1 MGMIKL
7 PLKSINFFKN
17 NQEEIF
23 RSGNLAEG
31 IWNTDLSNKIKSITG
46 SKYAVPTCS
55 NGGGIVALLQLYKE
69 YFDRDKVMIQSNT
82 MYGVKS
88 MVKSGGCDLVGFID
102 CRLST
107 LMPSIEDIKNSIFS
121 YKGNNDQLIILL
133 SDIGGIINPEIIEIA
148 KFCRQNNIVLVEDCA
163 HSFGATNNGRYAGTF
178 GDAGVYSFYAT
189 KAIFAG
195 EGGVVI
201 TNNDELGELMK
212 RFTVYDRFDQKMPI
226 GINIRPSEL
235 QALLIYSVVKEYQEI
250 INDKKLIAKTYIDIC
265 NQLNIP
271 YIDQDN
277 KVSKGNYYKFVVYN
291 KSEPIIDYLPKL
303 KTKTSCVYDYSLA
316 KKNNI
321 KNNHVCLPI
330 WYGQEN
336 SVTIS
341 VVDEIRACFKK

>member
-1 MGMIKL
+1 MPSL
-7 PLKSINFFKN
+7 RDV
-17 NQEEIF
+17 E
-23 RSGNLAEG
+23 
-31 IWNTDLSNKIKSITG
+31 T
-46 SKYAVPTCS
+46 
-55 NGGGIVALLQLYKE
+55 ALE
-69 YFDRDKVMIQSNT
+69 DRSNT
-82 MYGVKS
+82 A
-88 MVKSGGCDLVGFID
+88 
-102 CRLST
+102 T
-107 LMPSIEDIKNSIFS
+107 LIV
-121 YKGNNDQLIILL
+121 LL
-133 SDIGGIINPEIIEIA
+133 SHIGGIINPEMDAIA
-148 KFCRQNNIVLVEDCA
+148 SLCQERGVTVIEDCA
-163 HSFGATNNGRYAGTF
+163 HSFGATNNSRYAGTF

-212 RFTVYDRFDQKMPI
+212 RFAIYDRFTQKMPI

-235 QALLIYSVVKEYQEI
+235 QALLMYSVVKEYQEI
-250 INDKKLIAKTYIDIC
+250 INNKKSIARTYIDIC
-265 NQLNIP
+265 NQLDIS

-277 KVSKGNYYKFVVYN
+277 KVSKGNYYKFVIYN
-291 KSEPIIDYLPKL
+291 KDEPIIDYLPKL

-341 VVDEIRACFKK
+341 VIDEIRSSLKQ